1 MYAYAVRH
9 KLWKKLKKWTCL
21 SCYPLKGCYCAF
33 VFFWKNAFTI
43 ENEVTYL
50 LLARA
55 CSKYPFCEKK
65 VAVRNLPKM
74 SIPKE
79 IPLTQKFQIDRPKT
93 PPWIEEIRLGSTV
106 FLSKTARNRK
116 ELLTYFVCVIG
127 KQRPILVCFIRDSS
141 Q

>member
-1 MYAYAVRH
+1 MLLCFRIFY
-9 KLWKKLKKWTCL
+9 LKK
-21 SCYPLKGCYCAF
+21 CYHNWRWSY
-33 VFFWKNAFTI
+33 
-43 ENEVTYL
+43 

-79 IPLTQKFQIDRPKT
+79 IPLTQKFQIDRPKN

-127 KQRPILVCFIRDSS
+127 KQRPILVCFIWDSS
-141 Q
+141 NNHPGLDESKWAWAQNEHINHTTWK